1 MRKYSWSLLWGTP
14 PDPLLMCNTRF
25 KKKYLK
31 IDENLSQAQHNMDV
45 VNSSVETVSI
55 TLLVRYEESYKW
67 MFKIQIS
74 EFLAGARS

>member
-1 MRKYSWSLLWGTP
+1 
-14 PDPLLMCNTRF
+14 
-25 KKKYLK
+25 
-31 IDENLSQAQHNMDV
+31 MDV

-55 TLLVRYEESYKW
+55 TLLVRYEESYEW